1 MEPDEYNVD
10 ENAVRFCVYGTADFE
25 ILQNCD
31 VYWSGRRSWRVSVA
45 AAHHDAVQLAI
56 AANMIPKGIRTGDS
70 VAING
75 CCLTVTAHR
84 KDQLFLTCWMKRSSA
99 PISENSVRAHR
110 KPGARHG
117 GGWPLGGHFVQGHVD
132 GVGTVKDLLERRG
145 DLRIEIT
152 IPEGF
157 SQYIAYKGSI
167 GVNGVSLTVA
177 EVNDETFAVW
187 IIPHTRAHT
196 NLSAIETGDAVNL
209 EFDILAKY
217 AERILNGRRE

>member
-1 MEPDEYNVD
+1 MFTGLVEEVG
-10 ENAVRFCVYGTADFE
+10 ECQW
-25 ILQNCD
+25 L
-31 VYWSGRRSWRVSVA
+31 RRTT
-45 AAHHDAVQLAI
+45 DAVQLAI
-56 AANMIPKGIRTGDS
+56 AANMIPRGVRTGDS
-70 VAING
+70 IAING
-75 CCLTVTAHR
+75 CCLTVTSHR
-84 KDQLFLTCWMKRSSA
+84 KDQLSFDLLEETLQKTNLGKLRPGS
-99 PISENSVRAHR
+99 PVNLERAMAADGR
-110 KPGARHG
+110 
-117 GGWPLGGHFVQGHVD
+117 LGGHFVQGHVD

-145 DLRIEIT
+145 DLRIEVT

-167 GVNGVSLTVA
+167 GINGVSLTVA

-196 NLSAIETGDAVNL
+196 NLSDLAVGDSVNL